1 MNSFNKI
8 LGAGAFVGAALFVS
22 ASTSQAASLV
32 VNPGF
37 ETSPAGFT
45 ANPITLGT
53 VGQGWATFGTSG
65 QNDMSSS
72 PDSPQSGL
80 YSLLEVNAAG
90 NAWSPA
96 GAYQIVAGS
105 GSTTYSA
112 SIYALTDTGVVP
124 GADGWTTPVD
134 LQIAFWDST
143 LTSLGSVETGWSA
156 ISALHTWQQYTIS
169 GTSPAGTAYVG
180 VYAMNMVGAGTVASV
195 NVYFDNATLQVVP
208 EPSTLALAGLGVAS
222 LFLGRRRKN

>member
-1 MNSFNKI
+1 
-8 LGAGAFVGAALFVS
+8 
-22 ASTSQAASLV
+22 
-32 VNPGF
+32 
-37 ETSPAGFT
+37 
-45 ANPITLGT
+45 
-53 VGQGWATFGTSG
+53 
-65 QNDMSSS
+65 
-72 PDSPQSGL
+72 
-80 YSLLEVNAAG
+80 LLEVNAAG
-90 NAWSPA
+90 NAWNPA

-143 LTSLGSVETGWSA
+143 LTQIPNSTIETGWSA
-156 ISALHTWQQYTIS
+156 ISALNTWQQYTIS

-180 VYAMNMVGAGTVASV
+180 VYAMNMVGAGTVSAV
-195 NVYFDNATLQVVP
+195 NVYFDDASLTVVP